1 MHYAELLAP
10 EQNERVTVH
19 RVALLMREPETARR
33 VTAVPDVD
41 PVGTFDSPARCD
53 VCRTRPASVEDSA
66 RPARLC
72 LSCSRWHGGDHARLA
87 DPIDVVERRRRPL
100 VVGAGN
106 DIVAGAPSGFIT
118 QAIGHFDT
126 VTNVTSESSLI
137 GNGGP
142 AVNNA
147 WAWADDLARLV
158 VDPDAR

>member
-1 MHYAELLAP
+1 
-10 EQNERVTVH
+10 
-19 RVALLMREPETARR
+19 
-33 VTAVPDVD
+33 
-41 PVGTFDSPARCD
+41 
-53 VCRTRPASVEDSA
+53 
-66 RPARLC
+66 
-72 LSCSRWHGGDHARLA
+72 
-87 DPIDVVERRRRPL
+87 

-126 VTNVTSESSLI
+126 VTNVTSESSPI